1 MSINVN
7 MTSADGVTLATSG
20 KYCADNIR
28 VKQTFLAGDTVTSHT
43 LQEGITAHDAKGAK
57 ITGTV
62 KHRFFQGEIIS
73 TVIGPDAYAVL
84 CNDPI
89 IAEHFYDPN
98 LWIKVRFD
106 IASTPYT
113 VVETWGFNNS
123 EINNTDVNY
132 RTGQQVLRYDKSG
145 NHNKNTMKI
154 AINGVN
160 EIGASKGVGQI
171 EITQTGEVR
180 IHSRS
185 DNFAIRPSKYTVEV
199 NWNA

>member
-28 VKQTFLAGDTVTSHT
+28 VKQTFLSGDTVTSHT
-43 LQEGITAHDAKGAK
+43 LLEGITAHNSAGTK
-57 ITGTV
+57 ITGTI
-62 KHRFFQGEIIS
+62 KHRFLQGEIVS
-73 TVIGPDAYAVL
+73 TVIGSDAYAVL
-84 CNDPI
+84 CNDRV

-106 IASTPYT
+106 IAPTPYT
-113 VVETWGFNNS
+113 VVETWGFNTSGTNMAALDRIGQAVMRYNRSGDRNS
-123 EINNTDVNY
+123 SIM
-132 RTGQQVLRYDKSG
+132 G
-145 NHNKNTMKI
+145 I

-160 EIGASKGVGQI
+160 EIGASVGVGRI
-171 EITQTGEVR
+171 EITQNGDVR
-180 IHSRS
+180 IYPRS
-185 DNFAIRPSKYTVEV
+185 PNFAIRPSKYTVEV

>member
-28 VKQTFLAGDTVTSHT
+28 VKQTFLAGDTVTGDT
-43 LQEGITAHDAKGAK
+43 LLDGITAHDAAGNK

-62 KHRFFQGEIIS
+62 KRRFFQGEIVS
-73 TVIGPDAYAVL
+73 TVIGLDAYAVL

-89 IAEHFYDPN
+89 IAEHFYDTN

-113 VVETWGFNNS
+113 IVETWGFNTS
-123 EINNTDVNY
+123 ATGSDLLK
-132 RTGQQVLRYDKSG
+132 RTGQQVMRYSSSG
-145 NHNKNTMKI
+145 GNSSNQMGI

-160 EIGASKGVGQI
+160 EINASVGVGRI

-185 DNFAIRPSKYTVEV
+185 TNFAIRPSKYTVEV

>member
-62 KHRFFQGEIIS
+62 KHRFLQGEIVS
-73 TVIGPDAYAVL
+73 TVIGLDAYAVL

-113 VVETWGFNNS
+113 IVETWGFNNS
-123 EINNTDVNY
+123 ATGPDLLK
-132 RTGQQVLRYDKSG
+132 RTGQQVMRYNSSG
-145 NHNKNTMKI
+145 DNNSNQMGI

-160 EIGASKGVGQI
+160 EIGASVGVGRI

-180 IHSRS
+180 IYPRS
-185 DNFAIRPSKYTVEV
+185 NNFAIRPSKYTVEV

>member
-28 VKQTFLAGDTVTSHT
+28 VKQTFLDGDTVTSHT
-43 LQEGITAHDAKGAK
+43 LQEGITAHDAAGTK

-62 KHRFFQGEIIS
+62 KYRFFQGEIVS
-73 TVIGPDAYAVL
+73 TVIGSNAYAVL

-98 LWIKVRFD
+98 LWIKVSFD
-106 IASTPYT
+106 IESTPYT
-113 VVETWGFNNS
+113 VVETWGFNTS
-123 EINNTDVNY
+123 AASWSIHS
-132 RTGQQVLRYDKSG
+132 RTGQTVLRYDSSG
-145 NHNKNTMKI
+145 NRNTSSMGI

-160 EIGASKGVGQI
+160 EIGATTGVGRI
-171 EITQTGEVR
+171 EITQTGDVR
-180 IHSRS
+180 IYSRS
-185 DNFAIRPSKYTVEV
+185 TNFAIRPSKYTVEV

>member
-7 MTSADGVTLATSG
+7 MASADGVTLATSG

-28 VKQTFLAGDTVTSHT
+28 VKQTFLAGDTVTSYT
-43 LQEGITAHDAKGAK
+43 LQEGITAHNAAGNK

-62 KHRFFQGEIIS
+62 KHRFLQGEIVS
-73 TVIGPDAYAVL
+73 TVIGSDAYAVL

-106 IASTPYT
+106 IAPTPYT
-113 VVETWGFNNS
+113 VVETWGFNTS
-123 EINNTDVNY
+123 GKASSLD
-132 RTGQQVLRYDKSG
+132 RTGQQVLRYNSSG
-145 NHNKNTMKI
+145 GRSDNPLGI

-160 EIGASKGVGQI
+160 EIGETAGVGQI
-171 EITQTGEVR
+171 EITQTGDVL
-180 IHSRS
+180 IYSRS
-185 DNFAIRPSKYTVEV
+185 INYAIRPSEYTVEV

>member
-43 LQEGITAHDAKGAK
+43 LLEGITAHDAAGTK

-62 KHRFFQGEIIS
+62 KHRFFQGEIVS
-73 TVIGPDAYAVL
+73 TVIGLDAYAVL

-113 VVETWGFNNS
+113 VVETWGFNTS
-123 EINNTDVNY
+123 GSIPDVLS
-132 RTGQQVLRYDKSG
+132 RTGQQVMRYDSYG
-145 NHNKNTMKI
+145 HNSTNMMQI

-160 EIGASKGVGQI
+160 EIGASVGVGRI

-180 IHSRS
+180 IYSRS
-185 DNFAIRPSKYTVEV
+185 NNFAIRPSKYTVEV

>member
-43 LQEGITAHDAKGAK
+43 LQEGITAHNAEGNK

-62 KHRFFQGEIIS
+62 KHRFLQGEIVS
-73 TVIGPDAYAVL
+73 TVIGREAYAVL

-89 IAEHFYDPN
+89 FAEHFYDPN

-113 VVETWGFNNS
+113 VVEVWGFNNS
-123 EINNTDVNY
+123 TSNNIDLNY
-132 RTGQQVLRYDKSG
+132 RNGQQVLRYDRSG
-145 NHNKNTMKI
+145 NTSKGKMGI
-154 AINGVN
+154 AINGIN
-160 EIGASKGVGQI
+160 EVGAEKGVGQI

-180 IHSRS
+180 ICSRS
-185 DNFAIRPSKYTVEV
+185 NNFAIRPSKYTVEV

>member
-28 VKQTFLAGDTVTSHT
+28 VKQTFLGGDTVTSHT
-43 LQEGITAHDAKGAK
+43 LQEGITAHDAAGTK

-62 KHRFFQGEIIS
+62 KHRFFQGEIVS
-73 TVIGPDAYAVL
+73 TVIGSNAYAVL

-106 IASTPYT
+106 IASTKYT
-113 VVETWGFNNS
+113 VVETWGFNTSS
-123 EINNTDVNY
+123 EYADVLN
-132 RTGQQVLRYDKSG
+132 RSGQQVLRYNSSG
-145 NHNKNTMKI
+145 DMNINRMGQ

-160 EIGASKGVGQI
+160 EIGATKGVGQI

-180 IHSRS
+180 IYSRS
-185 DNFAIRPSKYTVEV
+185 TNFAIRPSKYTVEV